1 MDPIANTDTT
11 RATSSRSTRIF
22 IASIIGA
29 QLLIALISY
38 PFMPD
43 IVPVHWNAAGQVN
56 GYGPR
61 WMGTFLFPAT
71 SLGIYLL
78 VHVLLSIGPRLNTN
92 GQRATSE
99 VVDRILIGS
108 FLILLI
114 AQLVTLAEV
123 FHLPVNVSFVMS
135 LALSAMIIYMG
146 NYMGKLR
153 RNFWAGIRTPW
164 TLVNETVWER
174 THRFG
179 GWLFVVTGL
188 LGIVLS
194 FVPSVRI
201 WGIVSLLLLD
211 TVLACVYSY
220 VIYRRLAAERGNP
233 TSPPFDG
240 GM

>member
-1 MDPIANTDTT
+1 MDPTANTDTT
-11 RATSSRSTRIF
+11 ETTSSRSTRLF

-29 QLLIALISY
+29 QLLIALLSY

-43 IVPVHWNAAGQVN
+43 IVPTHWNAAGQIN
-56 GYGPR
+56 GYGPK
-61 WMGTFLFPAT
+61 WMDTFLFPVI
-71 SLGIYLL
+71 SLGIYIL
-78 VHVLLSIGPRLNTN
+78 VHILLNIGPRLNTN

-99 VVDRILIGS
+99 IVDRILAGS
-108 FLILLI
+108 FLVLLVT
-114 AQLVTLAEV
+114 QLVALSQV
-123 FHLPVNVSFVMS
+123 FHLPINVSFVMS
-135 LALSAMIIYMG
+135 LALFAMIIYMG

-164 TLVNETVWER
+164 TLVHETVWER

-179 GWLFVVTGL
+179 GWLFVITGL

-194 FVPSVRI
+194 FVPSVHI

-211 TVLACVYSY
+211 AVLLSVYSY
-220 VIYRRLAAERGNP
+220 LVYRRLAAERGNP
-233 TSPPFDG
+233 ASPPFDE

>member
-1 MDPIANTDTT
+1 MDPIANTDTIPS
-11 RATSSRSTRIF
+11 RSSRSTYIL
-22 IASIIGA
+22 IASIIAA

-43 IVPVHWNAAGQVN
+43 VVPTHWNVAGHIDA
-56 GYGPR
+56 YGAK
-61 WMGTFLFPAT
+61 WEGTFLFPAL
-71 SLGIYLL
+71 SLGIYIL
-78 VHVLLSIGPRLNTN
+78 VHLLLSLSPRLNN
-92 GQRATSE
+92 GQRANNE
-99 VVDRILIGS
+99 IVDRILAGS
-108 FLILLI
+108 FLVLLV
-114 AQLVTLAEV
+114 AQLVVLAQV
-123 FHLPVNVSFVMS
+123 FHQSINVSFVMS

-194 FVPSVRI
+194 FVPPVHI
-201 WGIVSLLLLD
+201 WGIVALLLID
-211 TVLACVYSY
+211 TIILYVYSY
-220 VIYRRLAAERGNP
+220 QIYRRLETERGNP
-233 TSPPFDG
+233 VSPPF
-240 GM
+240 